1 MTTKLLTLHYTVTDE
16 LVDDQ
21 GNETTV
27 NGGFGGEMNGTEAD
41 GNDSFIGKRGHY

>member
-21 GNETTV
+21 GNGTV
-27 NGGFGGEMNGTEAD
+27 NGGFGGELNGTEAD
-41 GNDSFIGKRGHY
+41 GDDSFVGKRGHY